1 MAPVRALHDIRCRCY
16 HVLTARVTARA
27 GALIYARRG
36 RRIRGTCGASTM
48 QIPRSH
54 PEAES
59 QEAALESP
67 PELAPKVTTRVKI
80 TKAGNSKLEFG

>member
-16 HVLTARVTARA
+16 HVLTARA

>member
-1 MAPVRALHDIRCRCY
+1 
-16 HVLTARVTARA
+16 
-27 GALIYARRG
+27 
-36 RRIRGTCGASTM
+36 M